1 MAIPKFKVIFG
12 GGDSF
17 REPLTIAVEQFIDP
31 KGIKAKG
38 KRITIFTVDKIE
50 ELKPLKTE
58 EPVSEPQEVV
68 ENEEIENTED
78 DVKVSQTDIL
88 DEMTGQQKL
97 F

>member
-1 MAIPKFKVIFG
+1 MCSA
-12 GGDSF
+12 D
-17 REPLTIAVEQFIDP
+17 L
-31 KGIKAKG
+31 
-38 KRITIFTVDKIE
+38 E
-50 ELKPLKTE
+50 ERKPIKTE
-58 EPVSEPQEVV
+58 ETVEEQKEVV